1 MAQLVYAL
9 NQSLDGVVDH
19 TAFAPGPLMFRH
31 FIEEV
36 RGLSGSLYGR
46 TMYETMRYWD
56 ETQTDWGPDETE
68 YATAW
73 RKQLKWVVSRTL
85 ETVGPNATLVQGDLE
100 AAVRRLKSEQ
110 SGEIEVAGPTLAG
123 SLSRSG
129 LIDEYRIYLHPVVAG
144 EGRRYFENTRPS
156 LRLRS
161 HQEIA
166 EGVVRLSY
174 VPA

>member
-9 NQSLDGVVDH
+9 NQSLDGVIDH
-19 TAFAPGPLMFRH
+19 MAFAPGPLMFRH

-36 RGLSGSLYGR
+36 RGLSGSVYGR

-56 ETQTDWGPDETE
+56 ETQADWGPDERE
-68 YATAW
+68 YATVW
-73 RKQLKWVVSRTL
+73 RNQPKWVVSRTL
-85 ETVGPNATLVQGDLE
+85 ESIGPNAVLIQDDLE
-100 AAVRRLKSEQ
+100 AAVRRLKSDQ
-110 SGEIEVAGPTLAG
+110 SGEIEVAGPILAG
-123 SLSRSG
+123 SLSRLG

-144 EGRRYFENTRPS
+144 EGKRYFDNDRPN
-156 LRLRS
+156 LRLAS
-161 HQEIA
+161 HEEIA